1 MILCRL
7 MDLKGEIYLYFPFL
21 GRNPANLIQFIH
33 KESPALIPV
42 RALLKKPFIQTMS
55 RLSLSIH
62 PIRCGRSHFPLVD
75 DPVAAVL

>member
-33 KESPALIPV
+33 
-42 RALLKKPFIQTMS
+42 T
-55 RLSLSIH
+55 
-62 PIRCGRSHFPLVD
+62 
-75 DPVAAVL
+75 